1 MGRGSWSV
9 RQFERIT
16 SLRPV
21 NCSSVRSPRYSNEQD
36 DLNQRHLHTF
46 TDGVVSQFAVLV
58 HDDDDDDYDDDDVH
72 FLSAL
77 FH

>member
-1 MGRGSWSV
+1 M
-9 RQFERIT
+9 RQFERFT

-21 NCSSVRSPRYSNEQD
+21 NCSSVRSPRHCNEQD
-36 DLNQRHLHTF
+36 DLKQRHLHTF
-46 TDGVVSQFAVLV
+46 ADGVVPQFAVLV
-58 HDDDDDDYDDDDVH
+58 DDDDDDDDYDDDIH